1 MADTP
6 VLASLES
13 GFHEAQGR
21 RDTME
26 DAHAVINDAKTHAD
40 LSAYPLPYKNVSFWG
55 VFDGHGGV
63 DAAQMVEKHLHKNI
77 FGQEELKGADVEK
90 AITTG
95 FEKTDAT
102 IVEASNTNGWMNG
115 STAVVGLLLDHTMY
129 IANVGDS
136 EAILVSENADG
147 SLGVENCTTPHK
159 ASDPTEKR
167 RIESLGGHVFFGR
180 VFGALAVSRSFGDT
194 KFKIPKTSQNF
205 VSWEP
210 SIKKTQLSH
219 AHKFLI
225 LACDGLWDVMNHQE
239 AAEFVHKH
247 KQQSKTAEEIA
258 HLLVKEALAK
268 KTEDNVTV
276 IVVFFTWEGRQEA
289 GAAEATPAAD
299 AKPQIAS
306 DPAPAETPAQ

>member
-1 MADTP
+1 M
-6 VLASLES
+6 LAGLES

-26 DAHAVINDAKTHAD
+26 DAHAIIDDAKTHAD
-40 LSAYPLPYKNVSFWG
+40 LSSFELPYKQIAFYG

-77 FGQEELKGADVEK
+77 FSQEELKGGDVTK
-90 AITTG
+90 ALNVG

-102 IVEASNTNGWMNG
+102 IVEASNKNGWMNG
-115 STAVVGLLLDHTMY
+115 STAVVGLLLDHQLY

-136 EAILVSENADG
+136 EAILVAENADG
-147 SLGVENCTTPHK
+147 SLAVENCTTPHK
-159 ASDPTEKR
+159 ASDPNEKR

-194 KFKIPKTSQNF
+194 KFKMPKTSQNF

-210 SIKKTQLSH
+210 SIKQTELTT
-219 AHKFLI
+219 AHRFLV

-239 AAEFVHKH
+239 AAEFVNKH
-247 KQQSKTAEEIA
+247 RKQGESAGAIA
-258 HLLVKEALAK
+258 NALVREALNK

-276 IVVFFTWEGRQEA
+276 IVVFFKWEGRQEGA
-289 GAAEATPAAD
+289 EAPAAEPTKADTP
-299 AKPQIAS
+299 S
-306 DPAPAETPAQ
+306 DPAPSDSTPADTPAQ